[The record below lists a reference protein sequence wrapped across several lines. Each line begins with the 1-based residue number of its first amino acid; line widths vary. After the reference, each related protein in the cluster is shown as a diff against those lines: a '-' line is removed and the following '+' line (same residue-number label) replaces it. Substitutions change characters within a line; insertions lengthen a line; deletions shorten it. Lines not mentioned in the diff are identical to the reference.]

1 MRWRKWTGRALIG
14 GLALFLAIQV
24 VPYGRDHRNPPVRR
38 EPDWDRPETRSLAV
52 RACFDCHSN
61 ETRWP
66 WYASVAPA
74 SWLVQ
79 HDVTEGR
86 REVNFSEWNRPQKEA
101 RESAKTVRKGE
112 MPPWYYPWARLSS
125 AERRDLVRGL
135 EATLGA
141 GAARADRRDDR

>member
-1 MRWRKWTGRALIG
+1 
-14 GLALFLAIQV
+14 
-24 VPYGRDHRNPPVRR
+24 VRR